1 MNRTPVSINIA
12 LYAIFTALLAGFLF
26 LPYVFMLPLI
36 IMVIIMDFKA
46 SIYISIAFGII
57 SISYAFMMGG
67 FVAMAFRQYPLIA
80 IIPRLFIGPAAYGA
94 KMLMKRLTGN
104 SKNFFLREVLPY
116 SIIAAVAILTNTVLV
131 VGSFAV
137 FAWDFELSG
146 IMMPAAIVE
155 MLIAGTI
162 ELGIVIFV
170 TPAIILALKKA
181 DRNGFLFKK

>member
-1 MNRTPVSINIA
+1 
-12 LYAIFTALLAGFLF
+12 
-26 LPYVFMLPLI
+26 
-36 IMVIIMDFKA
+36 
-46 SIYISIAFGII
+46 
-57 SISYAFMMGG
+57 
-67 FVAMAFRQYPLIA
+67 
-80 IIPRLFIGPAAYGA
+80 
-94 KMLMKRLTGN
+94 
-104 SKNFFLREVLPY
+104 
-116 SIIAAVAILTNTVLV
+116 LTNTVLV

-162 ELGIVIFV
+162 ELGIAISV